1 MSRLWHFGDMS
12 SERREAKMNATFTVA
27 APLSHQ
33 PPMSLGAVLRAA
45 YGGLAITLPDRAKR
59 LEGSSE
65 GNIP

>member
-1 MSRLWHFGDMS
+1 
-12 SERREAKMNATFTVA
+12 MNATFTVA

-45 YGGLAITLPDRAKR
+45 DGGLAITLPDREKWP
-59 LEGSSE
+59 EGSSE

>member
-1 MSRLWHFGDMS
+1 
-12 SERREAKMNATFTVA
+12 MNATFTVA
-27 APLSHQ
+27 ACLSHQ

-65 GNIP
+65 GKIP